1 MSGFRNE
8 RILFWLL
15 RRGRHVRNSVADNRR
30 GAMGCHSYRYG
41 GGLKLI
47 AFVLESDKM
56 HRVPRTHSSLM
67 VHTAESFETTA
78 NIGMHDVESQNALP

>member
-8 RILFWLL
+8 RILSWLL
-15 RRGRHVRNSVADNRR
+15 RRGRHVGKSIADNRR
-30 GAMGCHSYRYG
+30 GTVGCHFYRYG

-67 VHTAESFETTA
+67 MDTAGFSET
-78 NIGMHDVESQNALP
+78 